1 MRSATTA
8 ISRSALPLTLLVAAV
23 TGSGPM
29 VTSASA
35 AQFGSF
41 VLKPGAAQQYQI
53 GSTYLNLRV
62 CNDLGSAGSLSA
74 AIGDHDPYLLTPG
87 ECTENSGDKIL
98 VQNRSDGDVAGVYR
112 PFDNIDGGVNH

>member
-1 MRSATTA
+1 MRSSTTA
-8 ISRSALPLTLLVAAV
+8 ISHSALPLALLVAAV
-23 TGSGPM
+23 TGSGLM
-29 VTSASA
+29 ITSASA

-41 VLKPGAAQQYQI
+41 ALKPGAAQQFQI

-62 CNDLGSAGSLSA
+62 CNDFGSAGSLSA
-74 AIGDHDPYLLTPG
+74 TIGGHDPYVLAPG
-87 ECTENSGDKIL
+87 ECTENSGDNIL